1 MPLRPKPENHPCRL
15 ANELRH
21 GVKKPESVATAQSAN
36 RPSDASLVATLADLL
51 IGLEDTVHRSDGT
64 EICALIQQFRIG
76 FGRCLVGERLTVE
89 DVQNAVPF
97 VATQCPR
104 RRRPWL
110 GGRSSLGLSVPVDRR
125 PRHADGVA
133 RDGCPHGGREFLDRF
148 HGSLT

>member
-97 VATQCPR
+97 VATQCP
-104 RRRPWL
+104 
-110 GGRSSLGLSVPVDRR
+110 GRCR
-125 PRHADGVA
+125 PRLWSRRGLGQSMAVRCGSGHADGCA
-133 RDGCPHGGREFLDRF
+133 RGGRPD
-148 HGSLT
+148 GG